1 MIVLLGNL
9 LVTVAGKHRNGMR
22 LSVDLR
28 LASLILVALLLRRVE
43 RERSSIKS
51 IENIAQAT
59 PLSYYCAGLL

>member
-28 LASLILVALLLRRVE
+28 LASLILVALLLRRVAE
-43 RERSSIKS
+43 AKNGSD
-51 IENIAQAT
+51 QA
-59 PLSYYCAGLL
+59 